1 MNTVEL
7 IKNLVKYPAVSGNEK
22 DLINYLKEILSNYG
36 TVETDSMNNVIC
48 TFGNGYHV
56 LLDAHIDEIGFV
68 VTSVTDDG
76 FLKLGAVGGIDN
88 RMLLGSEVTVW
99 GKQKVNG
106 IISTLPPHLQKSS
119 DEKKVPD
126 LNEVSVDIGMNKED
140 ALKVISLGDR
150 VTFKRKFN
158 VLLNNQIS
166 SNCLDDRAGVAA
178 VINSLDELKKLPVK
192 VTVLF
197 STQEEVGTRG
207 AKIGPHAKNIDE
219 CIAVDVSFGYTPGCD
234 KEDCGEI
241 GKGVMIGY
249 SPILD
254 RENSNVLKN
263 VALECNI
270 PFQQEIM
277 NGRTGTN
284 ADVISVC
291 ENGIKC
297 SLLSIPLKYMH
308 TPVEVVKVDDVNSVS
323 DLITA
328 YVKKKVGELNA

>member
-119 DEKKVPD
+119 DEKKAPD

-192 VTVLF
+192 VTVLS

-207 AKIGPHAKNIDE
+207 AKIGPYAKNIDE

-277 NGRTGTN
+277 SGRTGTN

>member
-126 LNEVSVDIGMNKED
+126 LNEVSVDIGMNK
-140 ALKVISLGDR
+140 
-150 VTFKRKFN
+150 
-158 VLLNNQIS
+158 
-166 SNCLDDRAGVAA
+166 
-178 VINSLDELKKLPVK
+178 
-192 VTVLF
+192 
-197 STQEEVGTRG
+197 
-207 AKIGPHAKNIDE
+207 
-219 CIAVDVSFGYTPGCD
+219 
-234 KEDCGEI
+234 
-241 GKGVMIGY
+241 
-249 SPILD
+249 
-254 RENSNVLKN
+254 
-263 VALECNI
+263 
-270 PFQQEIM
+270 
-277 NGRTGTN
+277 
-284 ADVISVC
+284 
-291 ENGIKC
+291 
-297 SLLSIPLKYMH
+297 
-308 TPVEVVKVDDVNSVS
+308 
-323 DLITA
+323 
-328 YVKKKVGELNA
+328 

>member
-234 KEDCGEI
+234 KKDCGEI

-277 NGRTGTN
+277 SGRTGTN

>member
-1 MNTVEL
+1 MKKIFIL
-7 IKNLVKYPAVSGNEK
+7 LLLFLP
-22 DLINYLKEILSNYG
+22 INIFSLE
-36 TVETDSMNNVIC
+36 
-48 TFGNGYHV
+48 
-56 LLDAHIDEIGFV
+56 
-68 VTSVTDDG
+68 VTS
-76 FLKLGAVGGIDN
+76 
-88 RMLLGSEVTVW
+88 
-99 GKQKVNG
+99 
-106 IISTLPPHLQKSS
+106 KSAILM
-119 DEKKVPD
+119 DED
-126 LNEVSVDIGMNKED
+126 SGRILY
-140 ALKVISLGDR
+140 
-150 VTFKRKFN
+150 
-158 VLLNNQIS
+158 
-166 SNCLDDRAGVAA
+166 
-178 VINSLDELKKLPVK
+178 
-192 VTVLF
+192 
-197 STQEEVGTRG
+197 
-207 AKIGPHAKNIDE
+207 AKNIDE